1 MIPLQFTVLVLTVK
15 IPALSQS
22 PLTVSVLDP
31 DIVKV
36 APDPIV
42 MFLQVPPAEP
52 ITGFTEAEERIIT
65 SVVDVGTT
73 PPHQFPDVFQSAP
86 KTPNHVPAIHE
97 VLIFKIPL
105 VLLPKTAFLMVADE
119 PVPPH
124 SPVL

>member
-42 MFLQVPPAEP
+42 MF
-52 ITGFTEAEERIIT
+52 FT
-65 SVVDVGTT
+65 SSSSGTN
-73 PPHQFPDVFQSAP
+73 
-86 KTPNHVPAIHE
+86 KT
-97 VLIFKIPL
+97 FY
-105 VLLPKTAFLMVADE
+105 
-119 PVPPH
+119 
-124 SPVL
+124 